1 MSESAI
7 ADFVSTFNS
16 DRMTSAEPVKG
27 RVLLSRKRLVL
38 AVNDDDKLT
47 IPLSSIFDV
56 AVGHVPEDLDGFF
69 QSTVTVAF
77 EEQGQQFIAVIE
89 GGDGKIGKFSTLLFK
104 AILNGTDATIKHPVR
119 VGGRVTDAEFVPAK
133 LALKPQRVQFKTG
146 DGTVDVSLAAV
157 TEFRRTEREIA
168 GATRPVLQVRHMPE
182 GESMLTMAATS
193 SSRKMSILGRYLRL
207 EYSDLMAELEELE
220 ISTDEKELLV
230 AIYSGA
236 GNEGISLPQI
246 VDKDPPKVTL
256 TLNHLEEDELV
267 VDAADGT
274 KLTPK
279 GQVVVNKHLED
290 VNV

>member
-133 LALKPQRVQFKTG
+133 LTLKPQRVQFKTG

-256 TLNHLEEDELV
+256 TLNRLEEDELV